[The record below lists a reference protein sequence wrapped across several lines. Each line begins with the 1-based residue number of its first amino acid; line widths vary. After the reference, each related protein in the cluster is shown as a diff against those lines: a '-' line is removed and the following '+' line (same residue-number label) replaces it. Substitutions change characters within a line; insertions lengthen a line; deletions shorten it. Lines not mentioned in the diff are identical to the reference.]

1 MPANRRIL
9 AAMALAALVAAC
21 GQKAPS
27 TATADKSVATVN
39 GKNLSSN
46 TFSQYVK
53 GAASKPP
60 EDLPAEQRT
69 QLLDTLVRAEVVAQ
83 EAERDGTATKDETRA
98 LLDMARLQIL
108 QRAMAEQYLKDRP
121 ASDEELRAEYDLRI
135 AQLPKLRYR
144 ASHILVGTE
153 DAAKQLIAQLQKG
166 ASFEQLA
173 RANST
178 DAGSKERGGDLDWF
192 TPESMTPPFAEAV
205 QKMKKGE
212 TTAAPV
218 KTQFGWH
225 VIRLT
230 DTADNP
236 PPPFESVKDRLG
248 QMVQEKKFSAYVD
261 TLLAKAKVAK
271 TPVAEAPV
279 TTEAPVTETPA
290 SKTP

>member
-1 MPANRRIL
+1 MSSTRRIL
-9 AAMALAALVAAC
+9 AAMTVALLGAAC
-21 GQKAPS
+21 SQKPA
-27 TATADKSVATVN
+27 ATAVADKPVATID
-39 GKNLSSN
+39 GKTISSN

-60 EDLPAEQRT
+60 EEITPEQRT
-69 QLLDTLVRAEVVAQ
+69 QLLDNLVRAELVAQ
-83 EAERDGTATKDETRA
+83 EAERNGTAARDETRA

-121 ASDEELRAEYDLRI
+121 ASDQELRAEYDLRI
-135 AQLPKLRYR
+135 GQLPKLRYR

-153 DAAKQLIAQLQKG
+153 DAAKQLIEQLNKG
-166 ASFEQLA
+166 ASFAQLA

-178 DAGSKERGGDLDWF
+178 DPGSKDKGGDLDWF

-205 QKMKKGE
+205 QKLKKGE
-212 TTAAPV
+212 TAAAPV
-218 KTQFGWH
+218 KTEFGWH
-225 VIRLT
+225 VIRLV

-261 TLLAKAKVAK
+261 TLLAKAKVTK
-271 TPVAEAPV
+271 TP
-279 TTEAPVTETPA
+279 
-290 SKTP
+290 

>member
-1 MPANRRIL
+1 MHATRRVL
-9 AAMALAALVAAC
+9 AAMAIAALGAAC
-21 GQKAPS
+21 AQKAPDP
-27 TATADKSVATVN
+27 AAADKSVATVD
-39 GKNLSSN
+39 GKSISSN
-46 TFSQYVK
+46 TFGQYVK

-60 EDLPAEQRT
+60 EDLTPEQRG
-69 QLLDTLVRAEVVAQ
+69 QLLDNLVRAEVVAQ
-83 EAERDGTATKDETRA
+83 EAEKNGTATKSETRA

-108 QRAMAEQYLKDRP
+108 QRAVAEQYLKDRP
-121 ASDEELRAEYDLRI
+121 NSDPELRAEYDLRI

-144 ASHILVGTE
+144 ASHILVGSE

-178 DAGSKERGGDLDWF
+178 DAGSKDKGGDLNWF
-192 TPESMTPPFAEAV
+192 TPEAMTPPFAEAV
-205 QKMKKGE
+205 QKLKKGE

-218 KTQFGWH
+218 KTEFGWH

-261 TLLAKAKVAK
+261 TLLAKAKVTK
-271 TPVAEAPV
+271 TP
-279 TTEAPVTETPA
+279 
-290 SKTP
+290 

>member
-1 MPANRRIL
+1 MSAKLRIL
-9 AAMALAALVAAC
+9 AIVALAALGAAC
-21 GQKAPS
+21 SQKAPPAA
-27 TATADKSVATVN
+27 ATDKSVATVD
-39 GKNLSSN
+39 GKAISSN

-60 EDLPAEQRT
+60 EDLTAEQRG
-69 QLLDTLVRAEVVAQ
+69 QLLDNLVRAELVAQ
-83 EAERDGTATKDETRA
+83 QAEKDGTAAKSETRA

-108 QRAMAEQYLKDRP
+108 QRAVAEQYLKDRP
-121 ASDEELRAEYDLRI
+121 SSDQELRAEYDLRI
-135 AQLPKLRYR
+135 SQLPKLRYR

-173 RANST
+173 KANST

-205 QKMKKGE
+205 QKLKKGE

-248 QMVQEKKFSAYVD
+248 QMVQEKKFAAYVD
-261 TLLAKAKVAK
+261 TLMAKAKVTK
-271 TPVAEAPV
+271 TP
-279 TTEAPVTETPA
+279 
-290 SKTP
+290 